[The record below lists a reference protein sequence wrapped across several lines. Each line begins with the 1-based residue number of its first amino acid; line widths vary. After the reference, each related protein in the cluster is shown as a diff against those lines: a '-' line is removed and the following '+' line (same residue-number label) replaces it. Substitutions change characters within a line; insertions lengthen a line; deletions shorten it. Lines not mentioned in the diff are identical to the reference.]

1 MRKLSAVLVVVG
13 VILLVFIICNFLGL
27 YSFYKT
33 ASVDNEPS
41 LKFNKMVSVT
51 NLKSPKT
58 GDIIAYRFN
67 ETKRMHRIMAGE
79 GDIIEIKRG
88 RVFVN
93 DKDFDKDIS
102 TMHTYKIN
110 KHQYLLLKPEGV
122 IDPLKDVRFNQVDYS
137 VFIEDRV
144 ADKYNFSKYKL
155 VSEEDET
162 SEEIRR
168 IFGKNWNKDNFGPLL
183 VPQGKVFVMGDNR
196 DNSEDSRYLG
206 FIDSSDI
213 LGVVID

>member
-13 VILLVFIICNFLGL
+13 VILIVFIICNFLGL

-33 ASVDNEPS
+33 KSVANEPS
-41 LKFNKMVSVT
+41 LKFNEFVSVT

-58 GDIIAYRFN
+58 GDIVAYRFN
-67 ETKRMHRIMAGE
+67 DTKRMHRIMASE
-79 GDIIEIKRG
+79 GDMIEIKQG

-93 DKDFDKDIS
+93 DKDFDKDII
-102 TMHTYKIN
+102 TMHTYKLN
-110 KHQYLLLKPEGV
+110 KHQYLLLKPEEV
-122 IDPLKDVRFNQVDYS
+122 IDPLKDLRFNQVDYS
-137 VFIEDRV
+137 VYIEDRV
-144 ADKYNFSKYKL
+144 ADKYDFSKYKL

-162 SEEIRR
+162 SEEISR

-183 VPQGKVFVMGDNR
+183 IPKGKVFVMGDNR

-206 FIDSSDI
+206 FIDTSDI

>member
-13 VILLVFIICNFLGL
+13 VILIVFIICSFLGL

-33 ASVDNEPS
+33 KSAANEPS

-67 ETKRMHRIMAGE
+67 DTKRMHRIMAGE
-79 GDIIEIKRG
+79 GDMIEIKQG

-93 DKDFDKDIS
+93 DKDFDKDII
-102 TMHTYKIN
+102 TMHTYKLN
-110 KHQYLLLKPEGV
+110 KHQYLLLKPEEV
-122 IDPLKDVRFNQVDYS
+122 IDPLKDLRFNQVDYS
-137 VFIEDRV
+137 VFIEDRI

>member
-13 VILLVFIICNFLGL
+13 VILVVFIICNFLGL

-33 ASVDNEPS
+33 ESIANEPS

-110 KHQYLLLKPEGV
+110 KHQYLLLKPEEV

-137 VFIEDRV
+137 VFIEDRI

-162 SEEIRR
+162 SEEISR

-183 VPQGKVFVMGDNR
+183 IPKGKVFVMGDNR

-206 FIDSSDI
+206 FIDTSDI